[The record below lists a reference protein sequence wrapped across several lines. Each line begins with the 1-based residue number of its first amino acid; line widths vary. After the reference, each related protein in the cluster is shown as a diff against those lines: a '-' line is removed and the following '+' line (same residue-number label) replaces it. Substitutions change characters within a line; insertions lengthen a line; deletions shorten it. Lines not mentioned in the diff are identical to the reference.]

1 MYLSFFSSDKGAP
14 PKTEWR
20 NTLGV
25 ARDKS
30 WEINYGAIYWEKQ
43 RGRRRRWLY
52 LTGIH
57 PLSAIGAEEV
67 VQKRRGGGG
76 GVHLVVRG
84 LGAEETRGESVH
96 HRHGRARAR
105 RRDRPPEL
113 AGDWSEQ
120 RRRRRRS
127 HPPPPPTEESKLF
140 LESRDLTLNLEN

>member
-84 LGAEETRGESVH
+84 LGAEESGASRSITDMAGRG
-96 HRHGRARAR
+96 RGGGI
-105 RRDRPPEL
+105 D
-113 AGDWSEQ
+113 
-120 RRRRRRS
+120 RRS
-127 HPPPPPTEESKLF
+127 SRATDRSNDDEDDEAILLLLLLRNRSCSWS
-140 LESRDLTLNLEN
+140 LET